1 MVLGFPEAFVG
12 VAKALHCTGEWHQPF
27 FDYRQ
32 VLKDFE
38 TRKGTMTTKFA
49 AFDRNPSKEDKG
61 CRQVNCTQQMTK
73 AQHATAS
80 LTGVINDST

>member
-1 MVLGFPEAFVG
+1 
-12 VAKALHCTGEWHQPF
+12 
-27 FDYRQ
+27 
-32 VLKDFE
+32 
-38 TRKGTMTTKFA
+38 MTTKFA